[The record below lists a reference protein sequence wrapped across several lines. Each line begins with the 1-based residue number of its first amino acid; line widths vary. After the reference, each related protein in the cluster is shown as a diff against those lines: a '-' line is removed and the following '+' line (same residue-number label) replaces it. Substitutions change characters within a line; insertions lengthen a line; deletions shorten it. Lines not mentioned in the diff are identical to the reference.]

1 MMSMKPKKI
10 IRRSAVF
17 FTLLFALFFGT
28 GTGEAYALDARIA
41 FSDPSTSLE
50 SEFDVSM
57 KVNSLDG
64 PKIGKV
70 DIMLSYDS
78 QYLEFLGGEHAEGGA
93 GSVKI
98 SASEGGS
105 DTEWAF
111 SLKFKALQ
119 AGESQITVST
129 WEIYDAD
136 GQAASLGQQG
146 SSKITVSGGESVGA
160 DANLSSL
167 KIAPGILAPEFS
179 PDVTEYTTLVGTDV
193 EKVTVSAIP
202 ALESSKVIISG
213 NDSLVLGENKI
224 QCQVTAQD
232 GVTSKTYTITLTK
245 QEGVVTQIESVGG
258 AELSSENVSLH
269 GIEYNIASSFDTS
282 LLPEGF
288 TLGRYS
294 YNGKDVAAG
303 HAEGQDFII
312 MYLIAANGSGGLYS
326 YNPQSNQWTI
336 YTKLTSASKAI
347 TIIPIGADVSVPEG
361 FKENTLELT
370 STGVKIPGW
379 TWASDPEERY
389 YIVYGMNANG
399 EKNFYRYDKA
409 EKTIQR
415 FFSDPAIENGISTQ
429 DFNHVQ
435 EQYNALLKDYDLRGK
450 ILIALVIALLILLAA
465 LLFIL
470 LTLGR
475 KASAGKRRGKKE
487 GDAKT
492 DLVREQIKR
501 EENRGRSKVRVSRR
515 EDELKEEEP
524 EIVDLEEAK
533 TRNEEASEDE
543 ALNLAA
549 VKSSVP
555 EEEMIEEEMPE
566 NEVFGAEVSGK
577 EIFEEKA
584 AEEEVF
590 EEKDSER
597 EVPEKA
603 GEEEEMNSEEE
614 EEFEDLEILDL
625 DDLDDADTP
634 ESEVKSGDE
643 EKRGL
648 SFSREDSKE

>member
-1 MMSMKPKKI
+1 MRTGKNVMRNVSI
-10 IRRSAVF
+10 FI
-17 FTLLFALFFGT
+17 LFLAIFFGIRT
-28 GTGEAYALDARIA
+28 GNAYALDARIA
-41 FSDPSTSLE
+41 FSDPSASLG
-50 SEFDVSM
+50 SELDVSM

-93 GSVKI
+93 GSVKV

-111 SLKFKALQ
+111 TLRFKALQ

-146 SSKITVSGGESVGA
+146 SSTIAISGGESGGT
-160 DANLSSL
+160 DANLASL
-167 KIAPGILAPEFS
+167 KIAPGILTPEFS
-179 PDVTEYTTLVGTDV
+179 PDITEYTTLVGTDV
-193 EKVTVSAIP
+193 EKITVSAVP
-202 ALESSKVIISG
+202 VLESAKVIISG
-213 NDSLVLGENKI
+213 NDSLVLGENRI
-224 QCQVTAQD
+224 ECQVTAED
-232 GVTSKTYTITLTK
+232 GVTSRTYTIVLTK

-303 HAEGQDFII
+303 HAEGQDFMI

-326 YNPQSNQWTI
+326 YNPQSNQWTV

-379 TWASDPEERY
+379 TWASDLDERY

-429 DFNHVQ
+429 EFNHVQ

-450 ILIALVIALLILLAA
+450 VLIGLVIALVILLAV
-465 LLFIL
+465 LLFL
-470 LTLGR
+470 LLSFGR
-475 KASAGKRRGKKE
+475 RAKAGRNREKKE
-487 GDAKT
+487 GDPKANSI
-492 DLVREQIKR
+492 REQIKH
-501 EENRGRSKVRVSRR
+501 EENRGRSKVRVRQR
-515 EDELKEEEP
+515 EEREETLSVQSSSERVLKENE
-524 EIVDLEEAK
+524 LEKELQSELAPIENRVERSELE
-533 TRNEEASEDE
+533 TAESEDAKEEKGE
-543 ALNLAA
+543 A
-549 VKSSVP
+549 P
-555 EEEMIEEEMPE
+555 EE
-566 NEVFGAEVSGK
+566 VGATLDAEQSFSSEKVL
-577 EIFEEKA
+577 FEKA
-584 AEEEVF
+584 EDSGEAEP
-590 EEKDSER
+590 DS
-597 EVPEKA
+597 K
-603 GEEEEMNSEEE
+603 EE
-614 EEFEDLEILDL
+614 EEFEELEILDL
-625 DDLDDADTP
+625 EDLEDEL
-634 ESEVKSGDE
+634 ESDVQQE
-643 EKRGL
+643 EKIRSDG
-648 SFSREDSKE
+648 EDAAE

>member
-1 MMSMKPKKI
+1 MRTGKNVMRNVSI
-10 IRRSAVF
+10 FILFLAIFLGIR
-17 FTLLFALFFGT
+17 T
-28 GTGEAYALDARIA
+28 GNAYALDARIA
-41 FSDPSTSLE
+41 FSDPSASLG
-50 SEFDVSM
+50 SELDVSM

-93 GSVKI
+93 GSVKV

-111 SLKFKALQ
+111 TLRFKALQ

-146 SSKITVSGGESVGA
+146 SSTIAISGGESGGT
-160 DANLSSL
+160 DANLASL
-167 KIAPGILAPEFS
+167 KIAPGILTPEFS
-179 PDVTEYTTLVGTDV
+179 PDITEYTTLVGTDV
-193 EKVTVSAIP
+193 EKITVSAVP
-202 ALESSKVIISG
+202 VLESAKVIISG
-213 NDSLVLGENKI
+213 NDSLVLGENRI
-224 QCQVTAQD
+224 ECQVTAED
-232 GVTSKTYTITLTK
+232 GVTSRTYTIVLTK

-303 HAEGQDFII
+303 HAEGQDFMI

-326 YNPQSNQWTI
+326 YNPQSNQWTV

-379 TWASDPEERY
+379 TWASDPDERY

-429 DFNHVQ
+429 EFNHVQ

-450 ILIALVIALLILLAA
+450 VLIGLVIALVIMLAV
-465 LLFIL
+465 LLFL
-470 LTLGR
+470 LLSFGR
-475 KASAGKRRGKKE
+475 RAKAGRNREKKE
-487 GDAKT
+487 GDPK
-492 DLVREQIKR
+492 VNSIREQIKH
-501 EENRGRSKVRVSRR
+501 EENRGRSKVRVRQREEREETLSVQSSSERVSAEDVFVKEPQDQLVSREKQAE
-515 EDELKEEEP
+515 EDEIEIIDLGDETEKDGESPENAQAASFAAQDASPREEP
-524 EIVDLEEAK
+524 SEEAGDSD
-533 TRNEEASEDE
+533 R
-543 ALNLAA
+543 
-549 VKSSVP
+549 
-555 EEEMIEEEMPE
+555 
-566 NEVFGAEVSGK
+566 
-577 EIFEEKA
+577 FEP
-584 AEEEVF
+584 
-590 EEKDSER
+590 DSE
-597 EVPEKA
+597 E
-603 GEEEEMNSEEE
+603 SEEE
-614 EEFEDLEILDL
+614 EIEDLEILDL
-625 DDLDDADTP
+625 EDLEEET
-634 ESEVKSGDE
+634 ESEEQQERQIRSE
-643 EKRGL
+643 SENT
-648 SFSREDSKE
+648 EQ